1 MVMKMLIKFSA
12 SFLLFLDILKKYII
26 FVIDKLNTYE
36 NL

>member
-1 MVMKMLIKFSA
+1 MKKMWINFPHLFCY
-12 SFLLFLDILKKYII
+12 FLDILKKYII

>member
-1 MVMKMLIKFSA
+1 MVMKMWIKFSA

-26 FVIDKLNTYE
+26 FVIGKLNTYE

>member
-1 MVMKMLIKFSA
+1 MVMKMRIKFSA
-12 SFLLFLDILKKYII
+12 SSLLFLDILKKYII

>member
-1 MVMKMLIKFSA
+1 MMKMWINFST
-12 SFLLFLDILKKYII
+12 SFLLFLDILKKCII

>member
-1 MVMKMLIKFSA
+1 MVMKMWIKFPHL
-12 SFLLFLDILKKYII
+12 FLLFLDILKKYII

>member
-1 MVMKMLIKFSA
+1 MMKMWINFST

-26 FVIDKLNTYE
+26 FVVDKLNTYE